1 MYNHNNCG
9 SIYSVVTEKIKVQ
22 TFVFVGSDVWTEDW
36 GWNEDEQMEEDDSE
50 SGESTGD
57 ERKHNWLQD
66 CLTSISPANDLMAVA
81 YGDKLVLLSRKF
93 YKDLTKI
100 QLIFLLCKRFH
111 VVLLKAHTLDQISCC
126 FVKGTH
132 PRSDFM
138 LFC

>member
-1 MYNHNNCG
+1 
-9 SIYSVVTEKIKVQ
+9 VVTEKIKVQ

-111 VVLLKAHTLDQISCC
+111 VVLLKAHTLDQVSCC

-132 PRSDFM
+132 P
-138 LFC
+138 